1 MAAVLGLG
9 QDPAPAVGLA
19 DPSVWEQLQHVGWV
33 DRTAFAVLLVFFVL
47 GLFKG
52 LIWQVSRVG
61 ILLAAYVLSGRYG
74 RQLGDWL
81 AASAEGVPPPAD
93 PSHGIGAVEAD
104 ALRALETPETTLY
117 LAYVAIFLAVLI
129 VLSVAAI
136 LLQKLARKAGLG
148 FFDRL
153 GGGLIG
159 LATGACVVL
168 FAVGV
173 VQMFFRDSQLAL
185 AAESSHSL
193 RLSQRAL
200 DSLGPRVPD
209 ELRAVYRLEPL
220 AGPGEPVEAVDKPGR
235 GVPVEADDGRR

>member
-1 MAAVLGLG
+1 VLGLG
-9 QDPAPAVGLA
+9 QDPNPTTTLA

-81 AASAEGVPPPAD
+81 AGSAEVVPPPAQ
-93 PSHGIGAVEAD
+93 PGTGAGTVEA
-104 ALRALETPETTLY
+104 AAIAALETPETTLY

-153 GGGLIG
+153 GGGVIG

-173 VQMFFRDSQLAL
+173 VQMFFRDSQLAM

-200 DSLGPRVPD
+200 DTLGPRVPD

-220 AGPGEPVEAVDKPGR
+220 TAPVVPVEADDRPGQ
-235 GVPVEADDGRR
+235 GVPVEADHGRR